1 MTERVAIVTGGTRG
15 IGAAISEVL
24 AADSTHVAACT
35 PGTMTTLAG
44 GITAA
49 CGSVSVHPGDAAD
62 PEFCQGLVA
71 RLMADRGWVDYL
83 VNNTGL
89 LIESSVSRMSRDQ
102 WDDALR
108 VNLSAPFHLAQAVI
122 APMTAQ
128 GYGRIV
134 NIGSVTAAMGN
145 RSRPV
150 TVRLRRGC
158 SG

>member
-1 MTERVAIVTGGTRG
+1 MYAGNDD
-15 IGAAISEVL
+15 AAR
-24 AADSTHVAACT
+24 A
-35 PGTMTTLAG
+35 LAG

-49 CGSVSVHPGDAAD
+49 GGSVSVHPGDAAD